1 MELFRRGI
9 MSDEHSEQNK
19 VIERTTYTSSVF
31 KDLFSNKEYLIQLY
45 QELHPH
51 ERGLITEEIELI
63 PIANSMTT
71 AIQNDLCFRVGKR
84 VIIIMQYQTIANENI
99 PFLMFLYLAR
109 VYEALELEHVIY
121 RRKQKELYSPECYVI
136 YTGRTEEKQQY
147 KLSDSFSQTTQSQAE
162 LLVNVIS
169 QADGVL
175 GAYLTLIRRVEE
187 LWVTSSLEDAIRTA
201 MTESMESGRL
211 KDYLTNKKEEVFSM
225 LEEEFSFE
233 RFEREIKEE
242 GIETGFRI
250 ANQAIKLRLQGYP
263 IEEIAEKLNVPS
275 EKIKDM
281 IDTMTK

>member
-63 PIANSMTT
+63 PIPNSMTT